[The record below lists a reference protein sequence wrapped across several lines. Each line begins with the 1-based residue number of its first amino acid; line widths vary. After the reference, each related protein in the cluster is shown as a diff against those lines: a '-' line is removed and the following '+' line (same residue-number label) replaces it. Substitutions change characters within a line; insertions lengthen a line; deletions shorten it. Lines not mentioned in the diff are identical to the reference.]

1 MGKINCWEMKNCGR
15 EPGGARVHELGA
27 CPAATEQR
35 VDGVNGG
42 RNGGRTCWAI
52 AGTMCGGDVQGTCAA
67 KISSC
72 HACEFYRT
80 VRQDLQESDPSRP
93 EQGSR
98 ILNLML
104 ERTVALE
111 REIEQRQK
119 VEDALRLVNAKL
131 NLLSSVTRHDML
143 NKLGSIG
150 LMVELLER
158 KYPQEAGAQECIKKI
173 SEQLQNLEE
182 MVWFTSDYQD
192 LGVQAPAWQ
201 HIPAVI
207 AGIRGW
213 VQAVPFELDPGMGS
227 YEIFADP
234 LLPKV
239 FYNLADNAVRH
250 GERVTRIRVRA
261 EKVPEGLVIAWEDN
275 GVGVPVTEKEKI
287 FSKGHGKHTG
297 LGLFL
302 VREILSITGIRIR
315 ETGIFGKGA
324 RFEMIVPEGSF
335 RNHQEMIRTPAG

>member
-1 MGKINCWEMKNCGR
+1 MEKINCWEMKKCGR
-15 EPGGARVHELGA
+15 EPGGERVHELGA

-52 AGTMCGGDVQGTCAA
+52 AGTLCGGKARGTYAA
-67 KISSC
+67 KITSC

-80 VRQDLQESDPSRP
+80 VQQDLLDDDSSRP

-98 ILNLML
+98 ILNLVL
-104 ERTVALE
+104 ERTIALE

-119 VEDALRLVNAKL
+119 VEDALRQVNTKL
-131 NLLSSVTRHDML
+131 NLLSSITRHDML
-143 NKLGSIG
+143 NKLGAIG
-150 LMVELLER
+150 LMMELLEQ
-158 KYPQEAGAQECIKKI
+158 KYPGEAGARECTTKI
-173 SEQLQNLEE
+173 RDQLKNLEE

-201 HIPAVI
+201 QIPAVI
-207 AGIRGW
+207 AGLREW
-213 VQAVPFELDPGMGS
+213 ATVVPIELDPGIAA

-250 GERVTRIRVRA
+250 GERVTHISVRA
-261 EKVPEGLVIAWEDN
+261 DEGAEGLLVTWEDD
-275 GVGVPVTEKEKI
+275 GVGVPATEKEKI
-287 FSKGHGKHTG
+287 FGKGYGKHTG

-302 VREILSITGIRIR
+302 VREILSITGIGIR
-315 ETGIFGKGA
+315 ETGIPGKGA
-324 RFEMIVPEGSF
+324 RFEMVVPEGSF
-335 RNHQEMIRTPAG
+335 RKKP